1 MFNVIPMKQLED
13 GIEGLGIV
21 SNVWSEAAKQGL
33 EVQAEHLS
41 KSSGYVSVWLLG
53 YLMTI

>member
-41 KSSGYVSVWLLG
+41 KSLGYVSVWLLG